1 MINKTQSVFA
11 GAKKMHAACLVA
23 EFVSME
29 KVHVALKVL
38 RLDHFASD
46 AVSVAWRGHEDAIK
60 QVEDHEE
67 TDENPGG
74 AAHDAEVGA
83 LLGGAVATY
92 LHTSDMK
99 IPVMVAGPLS
109 GLIGDAITDSLFGK
123 AKPWG
128 IHERAAMRLNQ
139 RIADNAVLVIVT
151 STPYRLDE
159 AKAVLQTCG
168 PESLERFKG
177 HH

>member
-1 MINKTQSVFA
+1 
-11 GAKKMHAACLVA
+11 MHAACLVA

-29 KVHVALKVL
+29 KVHVALEVL

-60 QVEDHEE
+60 QVEEHEE
-67 TDENPGG
+67 TDENPRG
-74 AAHDAEVGA
+74 AAHDAEVGE
-83 LLGGAVATY
+83 LLGETLGGAVATY
-92 LHTSDMK
+92 LHISNMK

-109 GLIGDAITDSLFGK
+109 GLIGDAIAERLFGV
-123 AKPWG
+123 AKHWG

-139 RIADNAVLVIVT
+139 RIADNAILVIVT

-159 AKAVLQTCG
+159 ANAVLKTCG
-168 PESLERFKG
+168 PESLERFEG
-177 HH
+177 HT